1 MGKRIGSVLVILAAL
16 IMASVVWGQGR
27 GQSAPAQPAAQTST
41 AGSSPAKAT
50 VIPSSALNKMLKTTV
65 GDTRVDEALRVVN
78 AGSGHYGVYILT
90 EEPRKAATTTEPIR
104 GQFHD
109 QVGEIYHVVSGAGTF
124 LIGSGVD
131 PATETSR
138 MSVLTGPGGN
148 GVIKDPQL
156 VKYEAGTILIIP
168 PGHPHNAT
176 HEVTE
181 RTNFIIY
188 RIDPAKFLELQ

>member
-1 MGKRIGSVLVILAAL
+1 MKKRIGGVIVISAAL
-16 IMASVVWGQGR
+16 IMASLAWGQS
-27 GQSAPAQPAAQTST
+27 QEQPAPAQPSAQASK
-41 AGSSPAKAT
+41 AGNSPARAIA
-50 VIPSSALNKMLKTTV
+50 IPSSALNTMLKTTV

-90 EEPRKAATTTEPIR
+90 EEPRKVEPTTGPLR

-124 LIGSGVD
+124 LVGSGVD
-131 PATETSR
+131 PATKTSR

-148 GVIKDPQL
+148 GVIQEPQL
-156 VKYEAGTILIIP
+156 LKYEAGTIIIIP
-168 PGHPHNAT
+168 PGIPHNAT

-188 RIDPAKFLELQ
+188 RIDPEKFLELQ